1 VATRFSKDNW
11 TVLKNQASLT
21 EVILVI
27 GYLAEQ
33 IEAKVKRLHDS
44 GLKIKT
50 IYNPFFDVSNN
61 LISLWLS
68 MTEMHSDFMITNGD
82 NLFDPDIF
90 KNIDA
95 DCKDGVYLTVFKKEH
110 YDDDD
115 MKVTLSGSQ
124 LVEVNK
130 QILPTDT
137 DCESPGLVLVKGES
151 SLRLFRKNLDE
162 IIREVS
168 SRDDSSLRLFRK
180 NLDEIIREVSSRDDY
195 WLVLFNKM
203 VANGNLIETWQIP
216 TGMKWQEVDFHLDIT
231 KVIELLDVSKL
242 DLN

>member
-1 VATRFSKDNW
+1 
-11 TVLKNQASLT
+11 
-21 EVILVI
+21 
-27 GYLAEQ
+27 
-33 IEAKVKRLHDS
+33 
-44 GLKIKT
+44 
-50 IYNPFFDVSNN
+50 
-61 LISLWLS
+61 
-68 MTEMHSDFMITNGD
+68 
-82 NLFDPDIF
+82 
-90 KNIDA
+90 
-95 DCKDGVYLTVFKKEH
+95 
-110 YDDDD
+110 

-168 SRDDSSLRLFRK
+168 SRDD
-180 NLDEIIREVSSRDDY
+180 Y
-195 WLVLFNKM
+195 WLVLFNRM